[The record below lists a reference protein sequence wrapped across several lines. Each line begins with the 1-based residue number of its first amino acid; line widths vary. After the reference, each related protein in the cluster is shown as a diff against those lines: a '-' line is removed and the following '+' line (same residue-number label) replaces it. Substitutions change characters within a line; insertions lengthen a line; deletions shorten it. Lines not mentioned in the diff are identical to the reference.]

1 MAEVMTTMIM
11 TTTGRYVDRRRA
23 ERRGTALRCRVRR
36 ECQGK
41 IIRRAAREED
51 GPCRH
56 AGEPTSVAACG
67 HCTFLL
73 SLVQCRGR
81 GDIFVLCV
89 AAQEVDVVSAPSTQI
104 RVEEPFEPA
113 KSMRVVTMLYNRKI
127 YLLYTSSLF
136 TACHFCHTVTHF
148 TTFGLPIQ
156 ILFIGEEGLVRPPAA
171 PPAAWILMS
180 VVTVQTSHS

>member
-1 MAEVMTTMIM
+1 MAAVMMTMIM
-11 TTTGRYVDRRRA
+11 MMTGRYVDRRRA

-51 GPCRH
+51 GPRRH

-104 RVEEPFEPA
+104 QVEEPFEPA
-113 KSMRVVTMLYNRKI
+113 KSMRVVTML
-127 YLLYTSSLF
+127 
-136 TACHFCHTVTHF
+136 
-148 TTFGLPIQ
+148 
-156 ILFIGEEGLVRPPAA
+156 
-171 PPAAWILMS
+171 
-180 VVTVQTSHS
+180 

>member
-113 KSMRVVTMLYNRKI
+113 KSMRVVTML
-127 YLLYTSSLF
+127 
-136 TACHFCHTVTHF
+136 
-148 TTFGLPIQ
+148 
-156 ILFIGEEGLVRPPAA
+156 
-171 PPAAWILMS
+171 
-180 VVTVQTSHS
+180 